1 MGSKNQN
8 KLLEIKKIL
17 SSTININRL
26 NELVKNA
33 YLTLSLK
40 FKKKLNL
47 TTDYEQYKT
56 ENIQNDRKLRD

>member
-47 TTDYEQYKT
+47 TTDYEQYKI